1 MFFGGKRFVFN
12 LDHVV
17 DNQRETRPDV
27 DSSVKYFFFMKERS
41 VFMYKFCKYIN
52 YLIDIIYK
60 HLCTFITKLYFLKT
74 SY

>member
-1 MFFGGKRFVFN
+1 MQYCIIVNICNDVFWRKKIVFN

-41 VFMYKFCKYIN
+41 VFMYKFCKYIFN
-52 YLIDIIYK
+52 
-60 HLCTFITKLYFLKT
+60 
-74 SY
+74 

>member
-1 MFFGGKRFVFN
+1 MMFFGGKRFVFN

-27 DSSVKYFFFMKERS
+27 DSSVNIFFLRRKDLFL
-41 VFMYKFCKYIN
+41 CIN
-52 YLIDIIYK
+52 FVNIYLIDIIYK
-60 HLCTFITKLYFLKT
+60 HSCIFITKLYFLKT